1 MFNIGMPELILILV
15 VALVVLGPKKLP
27 ELARSIGKG
36 LAEFKKSA
44 EELKGNFALGDELE
58 GVQKKINDLVDPS
71 QHIKTPGP
79 PLNSENNPEK

>member
-44 EELKGNFALGDELE
+44 EELKGNLALGDELE
-58 GVQKKINDLVDPS
+58 GVQKKLMIW
-71 QHIKTPGP
+71 
-79 PLNSENNPEK
+79 

>member
-36 LAEFKKSA
+36 LAEFKKST
-44 EELKGNFALGDELE
+44 EELKGNLALGDELE

-71 QHIKTPGP
+71 QYIKTPEP
-79 PLNSENNPEK
+79 PHNSENNLEK